1 MFPRVLAFLLLLLG
15 LVACTDNRSPPPAG
29 AGESEGAGSYADVV
43 TRTAPS
49 AVTVRVEDGVGSG
62 VVLRSDVVVT
72 NEHVVKTNR
81 QVRIRYA
88 DGQESGG
95 EVIATDPLSD
105 LAVVRTERK
114 NLPVAEFRAELPRP
128 GEAVL
133 AIGSPLGLE
142 FTVTAGIVSGLH
154 RTLSGGPQVELIQ
167 TDAPIS
173 PGNSGGALLD
183 SAGRVIGINES
194 YIPPSQGAVSL
205 GFAIPSG
212 VTLDVAEKLLSAGK
226 VEHPYLGASL
236 GDLTPEIR
244 SRFGITTERGA
255 LVLEVEPA
263 GPAEAGGMRAG
274 DVVVEMKDQQVGG
287 VQDVQAVLRS
297 SRVGE
302 RIPVSVRRGD
312 QLTQLTVA
320 LGSR

>member
-1 MFPRVLAFLLLLLG
+1 MLLLLG
-15 LVACTDNRSPPPAG
+15 VVACSDSRSPPPA
-29 AGESEGAGSYADVV
+29 GAGSYADVV

-49 AVTVRVEDGVGSG
+49 AMTVRVEDGVGSG

-95 EVIATDPLSD
+95 EVLATDPLSD
-105 LAVVRTERK
+105 LAVIRTERK
-114 NLPVAEFRAELPRP
+114 NLPAAEFRDELPRP
-128 GEAVL
+128 GDTVL

-154 RTLSGGPQVELIQ
+154 RTLPGGPQVELIQ

-183 SAGRVIGINES
+183 SAGRVIGINEA
-194 YIPPSQGAVSL
+194 YIPPAQGAESL

-212 VTLDVAEKLLSAGK
+212 VTLNVAEKLLSAGK

-244 SRFGITTERGA
+244 SRFGISAERGA
-255 LVLEVEPA
+255 LVLGVEPG
-263 GPAEAGGMRAG
+263 GPAETGGMRAG
-274 DVVVEMKDQQVGG
+274 DVIVAMKGEEVGD

-302 RIPVSVRRGD
+302 RTSVSVQRGE
-312 QLTQLTVA
+312 QRTELTVV
-320 LGSR
+320 LGGR

>member
-1 MFPRVLAFLLLLLG
+1 MVVRILLA
-15 LVACTDNRSPPPAG
+15 LVRPMGFAACRDSPSAPPVERS
-29 AGESEGAGSYADVV
+29 SYADVV

-49 AVTVRVEDGVGSG
+49 AVTVRVEGGVGSG
-62 VVLRSDVVVT
+62 VVLRSDVVLT
-72 NEHVVKTNR
+72 NEHVVTNHR

-88 DGQESGG
+88 DGQDSAGD
-95 EVIATDPLSD
+95 VLATDPLAD
-105 LAVVRTERK
+105 LAVIRTERK
-114 NLPVAEFRAELPRP
+114 NLPAAEFRTELPRP
-128 GEAVL
+128 GDAVL

-154 RTLSGGPQVELIQ
+154 RTLSEGSQVELIQ

-183 SAGRVIGINES
+183 SAGRVIGINEA
-194 YIPPSQGAVSL
+194 YIPPAQGAESL

-212 VTLDVAEKLLSAGK
+212 VAVDVAEKLLSSGR

-236 GDLTPEIR
+236 GESTPEIR
-244 SRFGITTERGA
+244 SRLGISAERGA
-255 LVLEVEPA
+255 LVLAVEPG

-274 DVVVEMKDQQVGG
+274 DVIVQMKDQDVDG
-287 VQDVQAVLRS
+287 VQDVQSALRS

-302 RIPVSVRRGD
+302 RVPVSVQRAEQRAD
-312 QLTQLTVA
+312 LTVVLA
-320 LGSR
+320 GR

>member
-1 MFPRVLAFLLLLLG
+1 MFARVLAFLLLLLG
-15 LVACTDNRSPPPAG
+15 SIACTDSRSPPPAG
-29 AGESEGAGSYADVV
+29 SGSQADVV
-43 TRTAPS
+43 ARVAPS

-72 NEHVVKTNR
+72 NEHVVKTAR

-95 EVIATDPLSD
+95 EVLATDPLSD
-105 LAVVRTERK
+105 LAVIRTERK
-114 NLPVAEFRAELPRP
+114 DLPAAEFRDELPRP
-128 GEAVL
+128 GDTVL

-154 RTLSGGPQVELIQ
+154 RTLAGGPQVELIQ

-183 SAGRVIGINES
+183 SAGRVVGINES
-194 YIPPSQGAVSL
+194 YIPPAQGAESL

-212 VTLDVAEKLLSAGK
+212 VTLTVAEKLLSAGK

-236 GDLTPEIR
+236 GDLTPDIR
-244 SRFGITTERGA
+244 SRFGISAERGA
-255 LVLEVEPA
+255 LVLEVEQG
-263 GPAEAGGMRAG
+263 GPAQAGGLRAG
-274 DVVVEMKDQQVGG
+274 DVIVEMKNQEITG

-297 SRVGE
+297 SRVDE
-302 RIPVSVRRGD
+302 RASVSVRRGE
-312 QLTQLTVA
+312 QQTELTVV
-320 LGSR
+320 LGGR

>member
-1 MFPRVLAFLLLLLG
+1 MLLG
-15 LVACTDNRSPPPAG
+15 LVACTDSRSSPPAG
-29 AGESEGAGSYADVV
+29 SGSYADVV

-95 EVIATDPLSD
+95 EVLATDPLSD
-105 LAVVRTERK
+105 LAVIRTERK
-114 NLPVAEFRAELPRP
+114 DLPAAEFRAELPRP
-128 GEAVL
+128 GDTVL

-154 RTLSGGPQVELIQ
+154 RTLPGGPQVELVQ

-183 SAGRVIGINES
+183 SAGRVIGINEA
-194 YIPPSQGAVSL
+194 YIPPAQGAVSL

-212 VTLDVAEKLLSAGK
+212 VALDVAEKLLSAGK

-244 SRFGITTERGA
+244 SRFGISAERGA
-255 LVLEVEPA
+255 LVLEVEPG
-263 GPAEAGGMRAG
+263 GPAETGGMRAG
-274 DVVVEMKDQQVGG
+274 DVIVRMKDQEVGG

-297 SRVGE
+297 SHVEE
-302 RIPVSVRRGD
+302 RTSVSVQRGE
-312 QLTQLTVA
+312 QRTELTVV
-320 LGSR
+320 LGRR

>member
-1 MFPRVLAFLLLLLG
+1 MGV
-15 LVACTDNRSPPPAG
+15 VACTDSRSPPAPAVAG
-29 AGESEGAGSYADVV
+29 ADSHADVV
-43 TRTAPS
+43 ARVAPS
-49 AVTVRVEDGVGSG
+49 AVTVRVEEGVGSG
-62 VVLRSDVVVT
+62 VVLRPDVVVT

-81 QVRIRYA
+81 QARIRYA

-95 EVIATDPLSD
+95 EVLATDPLSD
-105 LAVVRTERK
+105 LAVIRTERK
-114 NLPVAEFRAELPRP
+114 NLPVAEFRTELPRP
-128 GEAVL
+128 GDAVL

-154 RTLSGGPQVELIQ
+154 RTLPGGPLSELIQ

-183 SAGRVIGINES
+183 SSGRVVGINEA
-194 YIPPSQGAVSL
+194 YIPPAQGAESL

-212 VTLDVAEKLLSAGK
+212 VTLDVAEKLLTAGK

-236 GDLTPEIR
+236 GNLTPEIR
-244 SRFGITTERGA
+244 EQFGISAERGA

-263 GPAEAGGMRAG
+263 GPAAAGGLRAG
-274 DVVVEMKDQQVGG
+274 DVIVRMKDQEVGD
-287 VQDVQAVLRS
+287 VQAVQAVLRS

-302 RIPVSVRRGD
+302 QVPVSVQRGD
-312 QLTQLTVA
+312 EKTELTVA

>member
-1 MFPRVLAFLLLLLG
+1 MFARVLAFLLLLLG
-15 LVACTDNRSPPPAG
+15 LVACTDSRSLPPPAG
-29 AGESEGAGSYADVV
+29 GGSYADVV

-72 NEHVVKTNR
+72 NEHVVRSNR

-95 EVIATDPLSD
+95 EVLATDPLSD
-105 LAVVRTERK
+105 LAVIRTERK
-114 NLPVAEFRAELPRP
+114 NLPAAEFRAELPRP
-128 GEAVL
+128 GDTVL

-154 RTLSGGPQVELIQ
+154 RTLPGGPQIELLQ

-183 SAGRVIGINES
+183 SAGRVIGINEA
-194 YIPPSQGAVSL
+194 YIPPAQGAVSL

-244 SRFGITTERGA
+244 SRFGISADRGA
-255 LVLEVEPA
+255 LVLEVEPG

-274 DVVVEMKDQQVGG
+274 DVIVEMKDQEVGD

-302 RIPVSVRRGD
+302 RASVSVRRGEVRTE
-312 QLTQLTVA
+312 LMVV

>member
-1 MFPRVLAFLLLLLG
+1 MFARILTFLLLLLG
-15 LVACTDNRSPPPAG
+15 VVACSDSRSPPPA
-29 AGESEGAGSYADVV
+29 GAGSYADVV

-49 AVTVRVEDGVGSG
+49 AMTVRVEDGVGSG

-95 EVIATDPLSD
+95 EVLATDPLSD
-105 LAVVRTERK
+105 LAVIRTERK
-114 NLPVAEFRAELPRP
+114 NLPAAEFRDELPRP
-128 GEAVL
+128 GDTVL

-154 RTLSGGPQVELIQ
+154 RTLPGGPQVELIQ

-183 SAGRVIGINES
+183 SAGRVIGINEA
-194 YIPPSQGAVSL
+194 YIPPAQGAESL

-212 VTLDVAEKLLSAGK
+212 VTLNVAEKLLSAGK

-244 SRFGITTERGA
+244 SRFGISAERGA
-255 LVLEVEPA
+255 LVLGVEPG
-263 GPAEAGGMRAG
+263 GPAETGGMRAG
-274 DVVVEMKDQQVGG
+274 DVIVAMKGEEVGD

-302 RIPVSVRRGD
+302 RTSVSVQRGE
-312 QLTQLTVA
+312 QRTELTVV
-320 LGSR
+320 LGGR

>member
-1 MFPRVLAFLLLLLG
+1 MFARILAFLLLLLG
-15 LVACTDNRSPPPAG
+15 LIACSDSRSPPPA
-29 AGESEGAGSYADVV
+29 GAGSYADVV

-95 EVIATDPLSD
+95 EVLATDPLSD
-105 LAVVRTERK
+105 LAVIRTERK
-114 NLPVAEFRAELPRP
+114 NLPAAEFRDELPRP
-128 GEAVL
+128 GDAVL

-154 RTLSGGPQVELIQ
+154 RTLPGGPQVELIQ

-183 SAGRVIGINES
+183 SAGRVIGINEA
-194 YIPPSQGAVSL
+194 YIPPTQGAESL

-212 VTLDVAEKLLSAGK
+212 VTLNVAEKLLSAGK

-244 SRFGITTERGA
+244 SRFGISAERGA
-255 LVLEVEPA
+255 LVLAVEPG
-263 GPAEAGGMRAG
+263 GPAETGGMRAG
-274 DVVVEMKDQQVGG
+274 DVIVAMKGEEVGD

-297 SRVGE
+297 SGVAE
-302 RIPVSVRRGD
+302 RASVSVQRGE
-312 QLTQLTVA
+312 QRTELTVV